1 MVDFNPNQQHEET
14 ATRGSRMSEFRDS
27 EGYREFKALILDAI
41 REEAFEIFDTV
52 EASDQVGIVGAQQ
65 MKKVVDRIESKI
77 DGFIQEG
84 RLAVDYLNN
93 SNQ

>member
-1 MVDFNPNQQHEET
+1 MVDFNENQQYEEQ
-14 ATRGSRMSEFRDS
+14 ATRGNRMAEFRDS
-27 EGYREFKALILDAI
+27 EGYREFKALILDVI
-41 REEAFEIFDTV
+41 REEAFAIFDTV
-52 EASDQVGIVGAQQ
+52 EASDQVGIIGSQQ

-84 RLAVDYLNN
+84 RLAVDYLTR